1 MFIPTLLST
10 FFRLLLR
17 RSSLLPS
24 KGSLAIYIV
33 TYLPALFLSRYLERM
48 GTSRRDP
55 TTGALISPGEDL
67 NQPGVTEWCFDIL
80 YVTCKLVATLT
91 SRLEHI
97 VCAGACQI
105 GSGAFGDWFWWFYLV
120 VSVRSSY
127 KVIRYRCAFTRSPCM
142 RGTSCGVASLDRCSV
157 GRVRVLLKGTARRKR
172 RAKGKRNYENAQ
184 NGGIHVSVLCGSSHP
199 CSCFDP
205 TILLLDTFL
214 ESAEQI

>member
-67 NQPGVTEWCFDIL
+67 NQAGVTEWCFDIL
-80 YVTCKLVATLT
+80 YVTCELVPTLT
-91 SRLEHI
+91 GRLNISYVQGHAKS
-97 VCAGACQI
+97 VVGLLGI
-105 GSGAFGDWFWWFYLV
+105 GSGG
-120 VSVRSSY
+120 S
-127 KVIRYRCAFTRSPCM
+127 
-142 RGTSCGVASLDRCSV
+142 TSL
-157 GRVRVLLKGTARRKR
+157 
-172 RAKGKRNYENAQ
+172 
-184 NGGIHVSVLCGSSHP
+184 
-199 CSCFDP
+199 
-205 TILLLDTFL
+205 
-214 ESAEQI
+214 